1 MSDDGAHGLCIIA
14 FIGSV
19 FSPYYSRSRRRGD
32 ADPRDYCAFNV
43 ALNGAVGRWSM
54 TERGRAQLCAERDA
68 LCIGP
73 SSVHWDGNAFEFQI
87 AETGCPLPRPLR
99 GRVRVHPSCIPARQ
113 FALDAQGNHFWSPLA
128 PRARIEVQFQ
138 QPALHWHGEAY
149 LDSNAGS
156 RPLEQDFSGWTWS
169 RAALPEATA
178 VFYEVQHRRD
188 APRTLSLQFDTAGV
202 VRPLA
207 LPPACALP
215 SSLWGIE
222 RYTRA
227 EPAGGARVVR
237 TLVDAP
243 FYARSLLAT
252 RIGGQAVTA
261 MHESLNLDRFRSR
274 WVRTLLPFRM
284 PRWTRPSAT
293 AAR

>member
-1 MSDDGAHGLCIIA
+1 LCIIA

-19 FSPYYSRSRRRGD
+19 FSPYYALARRRGD

-43 ALNGAVGRWSM
+43 ALNGAAGRWSM
-54 TERGRAQLCAERDA
+54 TERGGAQLCAAPDA
-68 LCIGP
+68 LRIGP
-73 SSVHWDGNAFEFQI
+73 SSVHWDGSAFEFQI

-99 GRVRVHPSCIPARQ
+99 GRVRVVPGCMPARQ
-113 FALDAQGNHFWSPLA
+113 FALDALGHHFWSPLA

-138 QPALHWHGEAY
+138 QPAVQWRGEAY

-156 RPLEQDFSGWTWS
+156 RPLEQDFRGWTWS

-188 APRTLSLQFDTAGV
+188 APRTLSLQFDTDGT

-207 LPPACALP
+207 LPSACPLP

-222 RYTRA
+222 RYTRC
-227 EPAGGARVVR
+227 EQPASARVVR

-243 FYARSLLAT
+243 FYARSLLT
-252 RIGGQAVTA
+252 TSIGGQAVTA
-261 MHESLNLDRFRSR
+261 VHESLNLDRFRSR

-284 PRWTRPSAT
+284 PRWTRPSAAAA